1 MVRSLRKFITGV
13 VLLLL
18 SHGALSAT
26 AQYWAIVGRVII
38 DDTNQGGCS
47 ILTTPG
53 PQSTGLNCANNFV
66 SLDCVG
72 RDKSKSIAKDMLS
85 TAQMGMVLGKYVRI
99 VVDDV
104 NKHNGLCTARRMDAT
119 LLDSAP

>member
-1 MVRSLRKFITGV
+1 MSKVVKSLSTGL
-13 VLLLL
+13 VLMLF
-18 SHGALSAT
+18 SQVALSAT
-26 AQYWAIVGRVII
+26 AQYWSVVGRVII

-53 PQSTGLNCANNFV
+53 PQVTGLNCANNFV

-72 RDKSKSIAKDMLS
+72 RDKSKSIAKDMLA

-119 LLDSAP
+119 LLDSPP